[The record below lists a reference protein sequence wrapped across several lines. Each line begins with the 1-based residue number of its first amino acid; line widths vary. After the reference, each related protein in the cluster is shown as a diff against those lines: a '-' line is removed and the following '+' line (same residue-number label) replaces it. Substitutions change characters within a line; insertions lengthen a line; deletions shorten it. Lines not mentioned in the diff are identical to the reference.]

1 MGNVVK
7 GAGNGATRAQSG
19 FTVTS
24 WNLLHGMAIPPTSG
38 ATLHGALE
46 KLTADVSSDVI
57 TIQEV
62 DVHQTRSGNG
72 NQVREIA
79 ELIGAKY
86 WAFAPSMYGTP
97 GEKWHGVTEEIVF
110 DNLTPIP
117 PDAMY
122 GIGIVSKVPVRRW
135 HRINLG
141 KAPLGMPLL
150 VAGEKRPQFIYVSD
164 EPRSALV
171 AELENGISVTTT
183 HLSFVP
189 LKNLL
194 QLRKI
199 SKWVEQLP
207 GIHIMTGD
215 FNLPWGLAPK
225 ISGWRDLVVGPTY
238 PSWKPSIE
246 FDYIMSKEL
255 RVEDVIARIHSHYGI
270 SDHLASSITIR

>member
-1 MGNVVK
+1 
-7 GAGNGATRAQSG
+7 
-19 FTVTS
+19 
-24 WNLLHGMAIPPTSG
+24 MAIPPNG
-38 ATLHGALE
+38 GGALPE
-46 KLTADVSSDVI
+46 ALRALHKEVASDVFA
-57 TIQEV
+57 IQEV
-62 DVHQTRSGNG
+62 DVHQDRSGNG

-79 ELIGAKY
+79 EEIGAPY

-97 GEKWHGVTEEIVF
+97 GGSWRGITEKIIF
-110 DNLTPIP
+110 DNASNIP
-117 PDAMY
+117 KEAMY
-122 GIGIVSKVPVRRW
+122 GIGIVSKVPVKSW

-171 AELENGISVTTT
+171 AELENGISITTT

-189 LKNLL
+189 IKNIA

-199 SKWVEQLP
+199 AKWVEELP
-207 GIHIMTGD
+207 GIHVMTGD

-225 ISGWRDLVVGPTY
+225 LSGWRDLVVGATY

-255 RVEDVIARIHSHYGI
+255 EPKDVISIIHNHHGV

>member
-1 MGNVVK
+1 
-7 GAGNGATRAQSG
+7 
-19 FTVTS
+19 
-24 WNLLHGMAIPPTSG
+24 MAIPPNSGSSLASAIASLTSEV
-38 ATLHGALE
+38 APDLIAL
-46 KLTADVSSDVI
+46 
-57 TIQEV
+57 QEV
-62 DVHQTRSGNG
+62 DVQQDRSGNG

-79 ELIGAKY
+79 ELIGAPY

-110 DNLTPIP
+110 DNTTPIP

-122 GIGIVSKVPVRRW
+122 GIGIASKIPVKRW

-150 VAGEKRPQFIYVSD
+150 VAGETRPQLIYVSD

-171 AELENGISVTTT
+171 AELENGVSVTTT

-189 LKNLL
+189 LKNWS

-199 SKWVEQLP
+199 AGWVEQLP
-207 GIHIMTGD
+207 GLHIMTGD
-215 FNLPWGLAPK
+215 FNLPWGLGPK
-225 ISGWRDLVVGPTY
+225 LIGWNDLVKGATY

-255 RVEDVIARIHSHYGI
+255 SSIDVVPQIHKHYGI
-270 SDHLASSITIR
+270 SDHLASSIRIK

>member
-1 MGNVVK
+1 MPTSLQFVI
-7 GAGNGATRAQSG
+7 SG

-24 WNLLHGMAIPPTSG
+24 WNLLHGMAIPPNSG
-38 ATLHGALE
+38 ATLHGAFE
-46 KLTADVSSDVI
+46 QLTTAISSDVI
-57 TIQEV
+57 ALQEI
-62 DVHQTRSGNG
+62 DLHQSRSGNG
-72 NQVREIA
+72 NQVKEIA
-79 ELIGAKY
+79 SMIGATD

-97 GEKWHGVTEEIVF
+97 GEKWRGVTEKLIF
-110 DNLTPIP
+110 DNNSKIP
-117 PDAMY
+117 SEPMY
-122 GIGIVSKVPVRRW
+122 GIGMVSKVPVKQW

-150 VAGEKRPQFIYVSD
+150 FAGEKRPQLVYVSD

-189 LKNLL
+189 VKNVL

-199 SKWVEQLP
+199 INWVEELS
-207 GIHIMTGD
+207 GLHIITGD

-225 ISGWRDLVVGPTY
+225 LSGWRDLVVGPTY
-238 PSWKPSIE
+238 PSWKPAIE

-255 RVEDVIARIHSHYGI
+255 KHEDVIAKIHSHYGI